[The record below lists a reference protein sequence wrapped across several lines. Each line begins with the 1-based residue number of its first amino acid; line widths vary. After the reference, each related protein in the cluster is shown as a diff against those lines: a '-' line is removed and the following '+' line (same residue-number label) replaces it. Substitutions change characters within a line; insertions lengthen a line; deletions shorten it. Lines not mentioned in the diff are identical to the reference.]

1 MFHLKLRN
9 RQSPTGVL
17 LQTGSSAKQRILT
30 CLHAMHLK
38 GKVYY
43 YVTTDKPRKWRKLD
57 SDLAIAKR
65 MWPEIEGVGYVN
77 SLDYT
82 FHGVALR
89 YRKLV
94 VAAKAPQ
101 TQKDNEKELQRLE
114 GKLCFA

>member
-1 MFHLKLRN
+1 MGRRRTKNFDLPR
-9 RQSPTGVL
+9 R
-17 LQTGSSAKQRILT
+17 
-30 CLHAMHLK
+30 MHLK

-65 MWPEIEGVGYVN
+65 MWAEIEGEQVN
-77 SLDYT
+77 PLDYT

-94 VAAKAPQ
+94 LPAKAPQ

-114 GKLCFA
+114 GKLCLA